1 MRPAEETEILLKSA
15 AERMELSLA
24 AQMPLPYHAGRIA
37 GGFQAVRE
45 GGLRQRQAD
54 FRPFRRRAGIEFVA
68 ETLLVA
74 AGHQASP
81 RRAAIGPGNVAARAA
96 DSVFRQG
103 IDVWRGNVLAAVN
116 PDVTVAHVVADDDE
130 DVGLGRGQGAPARE
144 GRRDGEGRAAS
155 HEAPDR

>member
-24 AQMPLPYHAGRIA
+24 AQMPLPYHAGRVA
-37 GGFQAVRE
+37 GGCQEVLVR
-45 GGLRQRQAD
+45 GRRQRKAEC
-54 FRPFRRRAGIEFVA
+54 RPFGRRARIDFVA

-74 AGHQASP
+74 AGQQASP

-96 DSVFRQG
+96 DSVLRQG

-116 PDVTVAHVVADDDE
+116 PD
-130 DVGLGRGQGAPARE
+130 
-144 GRRDGEGRAAS
+144 
-155 HEAPDR
+155 